1 MLKIYIKRGAIIIS
15 MWLEIHYFKLPKISK
30 SWAGRRRSY
39 EGKWNY
45 PCYCPTNIYLFKAD
59 NGNTRKKM
67 WNMLKFNNKNTRAM
81 SLTSFWCLIVNF
93 EQQVNVT
100 IQYTENK
107 VLGLP

>member
-1 MLKIYIKRGAIIIS
+1 
-15 MWLEIHYFKLPKISK
+15 
-30 SWAGRRRSY
+30 
-39 EGKWNY
+39 
-45 PCYCPTNIYLFKAD
+45 
-59 NGNTRKKM
+59 
-67 WNMLKFNNKNTRAM
+67 M